1 MTELNGPL
9 CQLNPLNARSRINY
23 YANQSTTI
31 KTRETRADVRVY
43 QRSRRHPRKYRGG
56 KMRHNRLLLSRLN
69 SCGVL
74 NSLLSRPN
82 AKAHGIGTL
91 KILNPFGLLKI
102 LLYDKRSTL
111 SVAVLCRRRLA

>member
-1 MTELNGPL
+1 MP
-9 CQLNPLNARSRINY
+9 I
-23 YANQSTTI
+23 
-31 KTRETRADVRVY
+31 
-43 QRSRRHPRKYRGG
+43 
-56 KMRHNRLLLSRLN
+56 NRLPSKQEKLEQMLGFTNDLVDILGNIEAGKCDTIDFFTVAPSN

-102 LLYDKRSTL
+102 LLF
-111 SVAVLCRRRLA
+111 RRTASRLDGF